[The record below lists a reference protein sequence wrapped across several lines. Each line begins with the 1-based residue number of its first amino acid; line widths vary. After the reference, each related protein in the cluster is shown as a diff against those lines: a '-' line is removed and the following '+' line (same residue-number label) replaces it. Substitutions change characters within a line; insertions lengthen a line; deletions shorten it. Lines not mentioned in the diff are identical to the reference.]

1 MNRGLLMIAIML
13 GVLLALFSA
22 SLAAA
27 GFQLI
32 TETEFN
38 REMGA
43 RASYGLPP
51 EVDAAGDPPVL
62 RGRKSPPGA
71 PQITVTLPERFAG
84 LVPPIDIELRFQP
97 AAGAEIDPTT
107 FRVLY
112 GWLGIDIT
120 DRLKEHANITPEGI
134 RAENAELPEGRHEL
148 TLEIADTKGRY
159 GAATLEFTIASP

>member
-22 SLAAA
+22 SLA
-27 GFQLI
+27 
-32 TETEFN
+32 
-38 REMGA
+38 
-43 RASYGLPP
+43 
-51 EVDAAGDPPVL
+51 
-62 RGRKSPPGA
+62 
-71 PQITVTLPERFAG
+71 
-84 LVPPIDIELRFQP
+84 